1 MPISLYMDHNV
12 RGQVTSGLR
21 SRGVDVLT
29 ADEDGNRGMEDSDL
43 LDRATELQRV
53 FFTNDDDFL
62 SEGAKRQRA
71 GISFFGLIFAHQDL
85 NRVSI
90 GTSIR
95 DLERIVKTE
104 TLESMM
110 NRVVYLPL

>member
-21 SRGVDVLT
+21 SRGIDVLT

-43 LDRATELQRV
+43 LDRATILQRV
-53 FFTNDDDFL
+53 FFTNDKDFL
-62 SEGAKRQRA
+62 SEGARRQRA
-71 GISFFGLIFAHQDL
+71 NISFFGLIFAHQDL
-85 NRVSI
+85 TRVSI

-104 TLESMM
+104 TLQSMM

>member
-29 ADEDGNRGMEDSDL
+29 AYEDGNRGTEDPDL
-43 LDRATELQRV
+43 LDRATVLQRV
-53 FFTNDDDFL
+53 FFTNDEDFL
-62 SEGAKRQRA
+62 SEGAKRQRG
-71 GISFFGLIFAHQDL
+71 GIPFVGVIYAHQDL